1 MLVGAFA
8 VTNLASHP
16 ATTIMAASYSHCRCH
31 HGGKAE
37 DYRRI
42 QKIRLA
48 LISFDDSAI
57 RCKTR
62 EITARGAI
70 LAVADPLDVPD
81 VFDIVIPSE
90 QLVKRCE
97 VLWRDSRRLDVSF
110 K

>member
-1 MLVGAFA
+1 V
-8 VTNLASHP
+8 
-16 ATTIMAASYSHCRCH
+16 
-31 HGGKAE
+31 E

-48 LISFDDSAI
+48 LISFGDTAI

-81 VFDIVIPSE
+81 VFDVVIPSE

-97 VLWRDSRRLDVSF
+97 VLWRDSRRLGVSF